1 MATSIASALL
11 KIPVRKNVAMTGEI
25 TLRGRIMPIGG
36 LKEKLLAAHRAEIEV
51 VLVPKENQ
59 KDLKEIPRRVLNAL
73 RIVLVEH
80 MDEVLREALVL
91 SDPDALFGEHQV
103 RPAEYRDGE
112 LITPDAPDTED
123 VPEPTVDP
131 PGARQ

>member
-25 TLRGRIMPIGG
+25 TLRGRILPIGG
-36 LKEKLLAAHRAEIEV
+36 LKEKLLAAHRAEINV
-51 VLVPKENQ
+51 VLIPKENQ
-59 KDLKEIPRRVLNAL
+59 KDLKEIPKRVLNAL

-80 MDEVLREALVL
+80 MDEVLREALAL

-103 RPAEYRDGE
+103 RPAEYRGGE
-112 LITPDAPDTED
+112 LITPDSPAEDDLPD
-123 VPEPTVDP
+123 PTVDA